1 MDRNLILMTKYI
13 FLGYEKNTSKN
24 KLYKYDLLYY
34 IPDFLQLKKFP
45 LMIS

>member
-13 FLGYEKNTSKN
+13 FLGDEKNTSKN